1 MGAKLLSDH
10 GDGRCKKHIW
20 HKKDADNDVVL
31 IAGKTQV
38 ICKASRFCVAQIAL
52 VESIE
57 QVYKGTLVGLPH
69 FFFFFLFFK

>member
-1 MGAKLLSDH
+1 MGAKLLSNH
-10 GDGRCKKHIW
+10 CDGRREKHIW
-20 HKKDADNDVVL
+20 HKEDADNDVVL

-69 FFFFFLFFK
+69 FFFLLSFK